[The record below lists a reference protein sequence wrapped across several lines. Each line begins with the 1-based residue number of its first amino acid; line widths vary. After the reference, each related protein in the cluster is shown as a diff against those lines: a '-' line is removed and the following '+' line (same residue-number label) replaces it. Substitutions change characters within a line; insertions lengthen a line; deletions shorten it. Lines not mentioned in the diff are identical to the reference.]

1 MSSDLV
7 EYKGI
12 SIKRELYPIIKHIED
27 VEKYREELGRL
38 SSSWDIFALLGQLGD
53 INIDIGKTKDNFLNL
68 TSILLNHLSDQ
79 TIKKVTTE
87 MKFKSQVAID
97 VVIRNLFERTADI
110 GFLATDDDIRYFIK
124 NYISDYN
131 EESLDLKRDIQKR
144 FKEYVAKYSVYF
156 DIVLANANGKIIARL
171 DDTNK
176 VEKIEQGFIEEIL
189 NSSQEYVETY
199 KYHSFV
205 PQYKN
210 SLIYSYKV
218 NKTNDENSEHLGV
231 LCLCFRFTDE
241 MKGIFNNLI
250 DTKNKEALTILDE
263 NGYVIASSDKEYI
276 PLETKLP
283 IVLNKDYKIVSFA
296 GRDYVAKTCKTNGYQ
311 GFFGLKWYGHI
322 MIPLEYAFLSDE
334 LNPVEIDDSIIESM
348 MENEQHF
355 SKELKD
361 VFNKSRNIQDNLSRV
376 IWNGNIAQSK
386 LNSSNRGFSKS
397 LLNEIGV
404 TGVKANS
411 SLENLNQTIISSILK
426 DTEFLSFLAVDIM
439 DRNLYERA
447 NDCRWW
453 ALTSYFRE
461 AFDNMNSIE
470 YKKDEI
476 TSILKYINGLYTV
489 YTNLLVF
496 DKNGKVVAVSND
508 KQEYLVEKVLIQ
520 DWVEDCLSLKNT
532 SKYCVSNFEK
542 TALYENKPTY
552 IYCSAIRSFKDEKLI
567 NGGIAI
573 VFDSSF
579 QFHAML
585 DETLPKD
592 SNKQNI
598 KGVFALFT
606 NRDKKIIS
614 STNKHFEVD
623 DYINVSDKFFE
634 IENGGKY
641 SEIIEFNGSYYAVGA
656 RCSTGYREYK
666 SVIDDYKND
675 VICLVFIKI
684 GDIQNK
690 NRVLSNKNYTFN
702 TNQNSSKKLT
712 ENSVELAT
720 FNIGKKFLAVQA
732 KNVLESISKDELEE
746 SIDMDKDNPFKGM
759 VLYKDK
765 LVSVLDIRDFINVDI
780 NDDELNN
787 IILFEYDKDNIEHCI
802 GILVSTLQSISVV
815 QEGSIQ
821 HIENHFLG
829 SGTLVESIVD
839 ITENNESKVA
849 MILDIKKIDD
859 NLTKKV

>member
-1 MSSDLV
+1 MPNKLID
-7 EYKGI
+7 YKGI
-12 SIKRELYPIIKHIED
+12 SIKKDLYPIIKHIED

-68 TSILLNHLSDQ
+68 TSTLLNHLSDQ
-79 TIKKVTTE
+79 TIKKVTAE

-110 GFLATDDDIRYFIK
+110 GFLATDDDIRHFIQ
-124 NYISDYN
+124 NYVSDYN
-131 EESLDLKRDIQKR
+131 EESLALKKDIQKR

-156 DIVLANANGKIIARL
+156 DIVLANTNGKIIARL

-176 VEKIEQGFIEEIL
+176 IEKIDSGFVQEVL
-189 NSSQEYVETY
+189 NTSEEYVETF
-199 KYHSFV
+199 KHHEFV

-210 SLIYSYKV
+210 TLVYSYKV
-218 NKTNDENSEHLGV
+218 NKTNDENSENLGV

-241 MKGIFNNLI
+241 MKGIFNNLV
-250 DTKNKEALTILDE
+250 DSRNKEALTILDE
-263 NGYVIASSDKEYI
+263 DGAVIASSDKEYI
-276 PLETKLP
+276 PLGSKLP
-283 IVLNKDYKIVSFA
+283 IVLNEDYKIVSFA
-296 GRDYVAKTCKTNGYQ
+296 GRDYIAKTCKTNGYQ

-322 MIPLEYAFLSDE
+322 MIPLEHAFLSDE
-334 LNPVEIDDSIIESM
+334 LNPIDVDDSIIESM

-355 SKELKD
+355 SKDLRD

-386 LNSSNRGFSKS
+386 LNSTNRGFSKS
-397 LLNEIGV
+397 LLNEIGI

-461 AFDNMNSIE
+461 AFDDMSSIS

-476 TSILKYINGLYTV
+476 TSILKYINDLYTV

-496 DKNGKVVAVSND
+496 DKDGKVIAVSNE
-508 KQEYLVEKVLIQ
+508 KEEYLVGKVLTQ
-520 DWVEDCLSLKNT
+520 EWVSNTLQLNDT
-532 SKYCVSNFEK
+532 SKYCVSKFEK
-542 TALYENKPTY
+542 TPLYGNEPTY
-552 IYCSAIRSFKDEKLI
+552 IYCSAIRSFKNEKQI

-592 SNKQNI
+592 SDKNNLE
-598 KGVFALFT
+598 GVFALFT

-614 STNKHFEVD
+614 STNDEFIVD
-623 DYINVSDKFFE
+623 DYLDIEDKFFE
-634 IENGGKY
+634 VENGGKY
-641 SEIIEFNGSYYAVGA
+641 SEIIEFKGSYYAVGV

-684 GDIQNK
+684 GSVENS
-690 NRVLSNKNYTFN
+690 NNVLSNKNNTF
-702 TNQNSSKKLT
+702 TNHQTEAKNLT
-712 ENSVELAT
+712 SESMELAT
-720 FNIGKKFLAVQA
+720 FNIGSKFLAVDA

-746 SIDMDKDNPFKGM
+746 SIEMDKNNPFKGM

-780 NDDELNN
+780 SDDELNN
-787 IILFEYDKDNIEHCI
+787 IVLFEYDKDNVEHCV

-815 QEGSIQ
+815 EKDSIQ

-829 SGTLVESIVD
+829 SGTLVRSIVD